1 MQLFWKQNKYA
12 YNNVRYKP
20 KRPDLGGS
28 SSDPAGPIRETFSAV
43 TPTSSAPDLSSSKT
57 RPKTKIP
64 LWIITYKPGPTRTL
78 QVDRRCL
85 DTPLSTFITGVSQ
98 VAQRSDIEKIKL
110 TLSTLTQTTIIVISK
125 DAKDAEDTWELAK
138 KTFTAELKEVRAEL
152 KGEMRDYKILI
163 KLVCVEHTLQIRVS
177 CKRLSQMLSEISLY
191 YSCSTNVSG
200 FVRIL
205 HQVLGIT

>member
-1 MQLFWKQNKYA
+1 MLILCGIVSLLMQLFWKQNKYA
-12 YNNVRYKP
+12 YNNVHYKS
-20 KRPDLGGS
+20 KRPGLGGS
-28 SSDPAGPIRETFSAV
+28 SSDSAGPIRETFGAV

-64 LWIITYKPGPTRTL
+64 LWIITYEPGPTRTL
-78 QVDRRCL
+78 WVDGRCL

-110 TLSTLTQTTIIVISK
+110 TLSTPTWTTIIVISK

-152 KGEMRDYKILI
+152 KGEMRDCKILI
-163 KLVCVEHTLQIRVS
+163 EPVCVEHTL
-177 CKRLSQMLSEISLY
+177 
-191 YSCSTNVSG
+191 
-200 FVRIL
+200 
-205 HQVLGIT
+205 